1 MARSHDHANVK
12 PIRLNI
18 ANRAVKQMRKI
29 IFGILKSAFS
39 KKKQERRQIK
49 MKRFLALSLSA
60 LMLCGALTACGGSTE
75 TEAPAPAETEAPAP
89 AETSAP
95 AADTASTEGP
105 KASGEGFTFAD
116 LQDNYALLSDLYD
129 QVEAAYMDNS
139 IAQSDEVEANLTE
152 AKDLIDQMGEL
163 TEADF
168 ADEKDLLEMN
178 DAIYNMCEALGAIV
192 DKMEAAPAEEAS
204 AEEAP
209 AAESITF
216 EDLQDAYVE
225 LVDDYNTI
233 KDAAESGAVTL
244 NDDQTA
250 AMNEAA
256 DLINEL
262 GDLNEADFTSQEDID
277 TIGASIVSIDDSLA
291 TIAASLS

>member
-1 MARSHDHANVK
+1 
-12 PIRLNI
+12 
-18 ANRAVKQMRKI
+18 
-29 IFGILKSAFS
+29 
-39 KKKQERRQIK
+39 

-75 TEAPAPAETEAPAP
+75 TEAPAPAETSAPADNTT
-89 AETSAP
+89 AADTTAP
-95 AADTASTEGP
+95 AADTASTDGP

-152 AKDLIDQMGEL
+152 AKELIDQMGEL

-178 DAIYNMCEALGAIV
+178 DAIYNMCDALGAIV
-192 DKMEAAPAEEAS
+192 DQMEAAPAEEAP
-204 AEEAP
+204 AE
-209 AAESITF
+209 ESITF

-244 NDDQTA
+244 NDEQTA

-262 GDLNEADFTSQEDID
+262 GELNEADFTSQEDID
-277 TIGASIVSIDDSLA
+277 TIGASIVSIDEGLSA
-291 TIAASLS
+291 ISASLS

>member
-1 MARSHDHANVK
+1 
-12 PIRLNI
+12 
-18 ANRAVKQMRKI
+18 
-29 IFGILKSAFS
+29 
-39 KKKQERRQIK
+39 

-60 LMLCGALTACGGSTE
+60 LMICGALTACGGSSE
-75 TEAPAPAETEAPAP
+75 TTAPAP

-95 AADTASTEGP
+95 DKTEKPAEEKPAEEAKTEKTEKKEAKAST
-105 KASGEGFTFAD
+105 EGFTFAD
-116 LQDNYALLSDLYD
+116 LQDNYAILTDLYNT
-129 QVEAAYMDNS
+129 VEAAYMDES

-192 DKMEAAPAEEAS
+192 DQM
-204 AEEAP
+204 EEAP
-209 AAESITF
+209 AEAEEPAAEAAEATEESDDITF
-216 EDLQDAYVE
+216 EDLSAAYAE
-225 LVDDYNTI
+225 LVEDYNTI

-244 NDDQTA
+244 NDEQHA
-250 AMNEAA
+250 AMDEAA

-262 GDLNEADFTSQEDID
+262 GEISESDFASQDDLNTV
-277 TIGASIVSIDDSLA
+277 GASIVSIDAGLA
-291 TIAASLS
+291 AIASSLS

>member
-1 MARSHDHANVK
+1 
-12 PIRLNI
+12 
-18 ANRAVKQMRKI
+18 
-29 IFGILKSAFS
+29 
-39 KKKQERRQIK
+39 

-75 TEAPAPAETEAPAP
+75 TEAPAPAETSAPA
-89 AETSAP
+89 ADTADTAAP

-129 QVEAAYMDNS
+129 KVEAAYMDNS

-192 DKMEAAPAEEAS
+192 DKMEAAPAEEAP

-209 AAESITF
+209 AEGSITF

>member
-1 MARSHDHANVK
+1 
-12 PIRLNI
+12 
-18 ANRAVKQMRKI
+18 
-29 IFGILKSAFS
+29 
-39 KKKQERRQIK
+39 

-75 TEAPAPAETEAPAP
+75 TEAPAPAETSAPAADTAAP
-89 AETSAP
+89 AADAAAP
-95 AADTASTEGP
+95 AADTASTDGP
-105 KASGEGFTFAD
+105 KASGEGFTFSD

-129 QVEAAYMDNS
+129 KVEAAYMDNS

-192 DKMEAAPAEEAS
+192 DKMEAAPAEEAP

>member
-1 MARSHDHANVK
+1 
-12 PIRLNI
+12 
-18 ANRAVKQMRKI
+18 
-29 IFGILKSAFS
+29 
-39 KKKQERRQIK
+39 

-75 TEAPAPAETEAPAP
+75 TEAPAPAETSAPAP
-89 AETSAP
+89 ADTADTAAP

-129 QVEAAYMDNS
+129 KVEAAYMDNS

-178 DAIYNMCEALGAIV
+178 DAIYDMCEALGAIV
-192 DKMEAAPAEEAS
+192 DKMEAAPAEEAP
-204 AEEAP
+204 AEAAP

>member
-1 MARSHDHANVK
+1 
-12 PIRLNI
+12 
-18 ANRAVKQMRKI
+18 
-29 IFGILKSAFS
+29 
-39 KKKQERRQIK
+39 

-60 LMLCGALTACGGSTE
+60 LMICGALTACGGGSS
-75 TEAPAPAETEAPAP
+75 EAEAPAP

-95 AADTASTEGP
+95 AETEKPAEAEKPAETAKTEKKEAKPST
-105 KASGEGFTFAD
+105 SGFTFAD
-116 LQDNYALLSDLYD
+116 LQDNYAILSDLYNT
-129 QVEAAYMDNS
+129 VEAAYMDDS

-192 DKMEAAPAEEAS
+192 DQM
-204 AEEAP
+204 EEAP
-209 AAESITF
+209 AEVEETAAAESDDITF
-216 EDLQDAYVE
+216 DDLSAAYAE

-233 KDAAESGAVTL
+233 KDAAEAGTVTL
-244 NDDQTA
+244 NDDQLA

-262 GDLNEADFTSQEDID
+262 GEISESDFASQDDLNSV
-277 TIGASIVSIDDSLA
+277 GASIVSIDAGLA
-291 TIAASLS
+291 AIASSLS

>member
-1 MARSHDHANVK
+1 
-12 PIRLNI
+12 
-18 ANRAVKQMRKI
+18 
-29 IFGILKSAFS
+29 
-39 KKKQERRQIK
+39 

-75 TEAPAPAETEAPAP
+75 TEAPAPAETSAPA
-89 AETSAP
+89 ADTADTAAP

-129 QVEAAYMDNS
+129 QVGAAYMDNS

-192 DKMEAAPAEEAS
+192 DKMEAAPAEAAP

-233 KDAAESGAVTL
+233 KAAAESGAVTL

>member
-1 MARSHDHANVK
+1 
-12 PIRLNI
+12 
-18 ANRAVKQMRKI
+18 
-29 IFGILKSAFS
+29 
-39 KKKQERRQIK
+39 

-89 AETSAP
+89 ADTAAP

-129 QVEAAYMDNS
+129 KVEAAYMDNS

-192 DKMEAAPAEEAS
+192 DKMEAAPAEAAP

-233 KDAAESGAVTL
+233 KAAAESGAVTL

>member
-1 MARSHDHANVK
+1 
-12 PIRLNI
+12 
-18 ANRAVKQMRKI
+18 
-29 IFGILKSAFS
+29 
-39 KKKQERRQIK
+39 

-75 TEAPAPAETEAPAP
+75 TEAPAPAQTEAPA
-89 AETSAP
+89 ADTADTAAP

-178 DAIYNMCEALGAIV
+178 DAIYNMCDALGAIV
-192 DKMEAAPAEEAS
+192 DQMEAAPAEEAP

>member
-1 MARSHDHANVK
+1 
-12 PIRLNI
+12 
-18 ANRAVKQMRKI
+18 
-29 IFGILKSAFS
+29 
-39 KKKQERRQIK
+39 

-75 TEAPAPAETEAPAP
+75 TEAPAPAQTEAPA
-89 AETSAP
+89 ADTADTAAP

-192 DKMEAAPAEEAS
+192 DKMEAAPAEEAP

-209 AAESITF
+209 AEGSITF

-244 NDDQTA
+244 NDEQTA

>member
-1 MARSHDHANVK
+1 
-12 PIRLNI
+12 
-18 ANRAVKQMRKI
+18 
-29 IFGILKSAFS
+29 
-39 KKKQERRQIK
+39 

-75 TEAPAPAETEAPAP
+75 TEAPAPAETSAPAADTAAP
-89 AETSAP
+89 AADAAAP
-95 AADTASTEGP
+95 AADTASTDGP
-105 KASGEGFTFAD
+105 KASGEGFTFSD

-129 QVEAAYMDNS
+129 KVEAAYMDNS

-192 DKMEAAPAEEAS
+192 DKMEAAPAEEAP

-209 AAESITF
+209 AAGSFTF
-216 EDLQDAYVE
+216 EDLQNAYVE

-244 NDDQTA
+244 DDEQTA

-262 GDLNEADFTSQEDID
+262 GELNEADFTSQEDID
-277 TIGASIVSIDDSLA
+277 SVGASIVSIDEVLSA
-291 TIAASLS
+291 IAASLS

>member
-1 MARSHDHANVK
+1 
-12 PIRLNI
+12 
-18 ANRAVKQMRKI
+18 
-29 IFGILKSAFS
+29 
-39 KKKQERRQIK
+39 

-75 TEAPAPAETEAPAP
+75 TEAPAPAET
-89 AETSAP
+89 SAP
-95 AADTASTEGP
+95 AADTTAPAADTAAPAADTAASTDGP

-129 QVEAAYMDNS
+129 KVEAAYMDNS

-178 DAIYNMCEALGAIV
+178 DAIYNMCDALGAIV
-192 DKMEAAPAEEAS
+192 DKMEAAPAEEAP
-204 AEEAP
+204 AEAAP
-209 AAESITF
+209 AEESITF

-244 NDDQTA
+244 NDEQTA
-250 AMNEAA
+250 AMDEAA

-262 GDLNEADFTSQEDID
+262 GELNEADFTSQEDID
-277 TIGASIVSIDDSLA
+277 TIGASIVSIDEGLSA
-291 TIAASLS
+291 IAASLS

>member
-1 MARSHDHANVK
+1 
-12 PIRLNI
+12 
-18 ANRAVKQMRKI
+18 
-29 IFGILKSAFS
+29 
-39 KKKQERRQIK
+39 

-75 TEAPAPAETEAPAP
+75 TEAPAPAETSAPAADTAAP
-89 AETSAP
+89 AADAAAP

-192 DKMEAAPAEEAS
+192 DKMEAAPAEEAP
-204 AEEAP
+204 AETS
-209 AAESITF
+209 ESITF
-216 EDLQDAYVE
+216 EDLQNAYAE

-244 NDDQTA
+244 DDDQTA

>member
-1 MARSHDHANVK
+1 
-12 PIRLNI
+12 
-18 ANRAVKQMRKI
+18 
-29 IFGILKSAFS
+29 
-39 KKKQERRQIK
+39 

-75 TEAPAPAETEAPAP
+75 TEAPAPAQTEAPAADTAAP
-89 AETSAP
+89 AAP

-139 IAQSDEVEANLTE
+139 IAQSDEVESNLTE

-192 DKMEAAPAEEAS
+192 DKMEAAPAEEAP
-204 AEEAP
+204 AEAAP
-209 AAESITF
+209 AEGSLTF

-244 NDDQTA
+244 DDEQTA

-277 TIGASIVSIDDSLA
+277 TIGASIVSIDEGLSA
-291 TIAASLS
+291 IAASLS

>member
-1 MARSHDHANVK
+1 
-12 PIRLNI
+12 
-18 ANRAVKQMRKI
+18 
-29 IFGILKSAFS
+29 
-39 KKKQERRQIK
+39 

-75 TEAPAPAETEAPAP
+75 TEAPAPAETSAPAADTAAP
-89 AETSAP
+89 AADTAAP

-129 QVEAAYMDNS
+129 EVEAAYMDNS

-192 DKMEAAPAEEAS
+192 DKMEAAPAEEA
-204 AEEAP
+204 P

-233 KDAAESGAVTL
+233 KNAAESGAVTL
-244 NDDQTA
+244 DDEQTA

>member
-1 MARSHDHANVK
+1 
-12 PIRLNI
+12 
-18 ANRAVKQMRKI
+18 
-29 IFGILKSAFS
+29 
-39 KKKQERRQIK
+39 

-75 TEAPAPAETEAPAP
+75 TEAPAPAETSAPAADTAAP
-89 AETSAP
+89 AADAAAP
-95 AADTASTEGP
+95 AADTASTDGP
-105 KASGEGFTFAD
+105 KASGEGFTFSD

-129 QVEAAYMDNS
+129 KVEAAYMDNS

-192 DKMEAAPAEEAS
+192 DKMEAAPAEEAP

-209 AAESITF
+209 AAGSITF
-216 EDLQDAYVE
+216 EDLQNAYVE

-244 NDDQTA
+244 DDDQTA

-262 GDLNEADFTSQEDID
+262 GELNEADFTSQEDID
-277 TIGASIVSIDDSLA
+277 SVGASIVSIDEVLSA
-291 TIAASLS
+291 IAASLS

>member
-1 MARSHDHANVK
+1 
-12 PIRLNI
+12 
-18 ANRAVKQMRKI
+18 
-29 IFGILKSAFS
+29 
-39 KKKQERRQIK
+39 

-75 TEAPAPAETEAPAP
+75 TEAPSP
-89 AETSAP
+89 AETSAPAADTADTAAP

-192 DKMEAAPAEEAS
+192 DKMEAAPAEEAP

-244 NDDQTA
+244 NDEQTA

>member
-1 MARSHDHANVK
+1 
-12 PIRLNI
+12 
-18 ANRAVKQMRKI
+18 
-29 IFGILKSAFS
+29 
-39 KKKQERRQIK
+39 

-75 TEAPAPAETEAPAP
+75 TEAPAPAETSAPAADTAAP
-89 AETSAP
+89 AADAAAP

-192 DKMEAAPAEEAS
+192 DKMEAAPAEEAP

-209 AAESITF
+209 AEGSITF